1 MRVCLNTSEQTTG
14 CKQDINSAP
23 SPQHSK
29 YLQTDYCVKKKK
41 MRLWGYSHKTAVF
54 FVESVIFLAEKLG
67 LTNMFFSRLI
77 ISNQEE
83 Q

>member
-29 YLQTDYCVKKKK
+29 YLQTDYCVKKQK
-41 MRLWGYSHKTAVF
+41 WGCGDKTAVF